1 MRVVYEPADAT
12 LFVDGTP
19 SGSRSP
25 ADIASLALGKEHSL
39 RLEREGFE
47 TISFPFTLDSAEVL
61 EIQLQ
66 LSPAVPVGKV
76 DLLSEP
82 AGAEV
87 WIAGNRLGVTPLLG
101 VELAA
106 NKNFVIEFR
115 RAGAS
120 TVRRAVFV
128 RSGANP
134 PVEVKPAVA
143 AVPKPATEAAAP
155 AAPKPARKVLPKTKN
170 ADGKYPLLTE

>member
-1 MRVVYEPADAT
+1 M
-12 LFVDGTP
+12 
-19 SGSRSP
+19 
-25 ADIASLALGKEHSL
+25 
-39 RLEREGFE
+39 
-47 TISFPFTLDSAEVL
+47 L

-76 DLLSEP
+76 DLVSEP

-87 WIAGNRLGVTPLLG
+87 WVAGNRLGVTPLRQ

-106 NKNFVIEFR
+106 NKTFVFEFR
-115 RAGAS
+115 RAGAP
-120 TVRRAVFV
+120 TVRRAIFV

-134 PVEVKPAVA
+134 PVEVKPTVA
-143 AVPKPATEAAAP
+143 
-155 AAPKPARKVLPKTKN
+155 AAPKPASPAIAAPAVAPARKSLPKTKA